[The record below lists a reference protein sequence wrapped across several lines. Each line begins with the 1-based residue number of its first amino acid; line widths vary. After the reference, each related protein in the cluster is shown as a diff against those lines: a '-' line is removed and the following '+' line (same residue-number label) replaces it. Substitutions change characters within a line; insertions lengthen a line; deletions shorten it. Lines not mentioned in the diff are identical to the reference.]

1 MTNLVTTSI
10 PEIVRQILAKRGL
23 VSTAEVE
30 TFLHP
35 DYLTGLH
42 DPYLMTDMQLAVDRI
57 LAAVAADE
65 SIIIYGDYDIDG
77 LTASAVLLEMIRL
90 LGGRAESYIPDRFEE
105 GYGINLEALQ
115 TLKARGASLVVSVDC
130 GVTSVSE
137 VAWAMANGL
146 DIVITDHHMVPAE
159 IPAAVAVLNPRRPG
173 DEYPYKDLAGVGVAF
188 KLAQALQQASGKP
201 ATGQEKWLLD
211 LVALGTVCDVV
222 PLTGENRV
230 LVSYGLRVLNQ
241 TKRPGLRALAEV
253 GRVDPT
259 QLRSHHLGFV
269 LGPRLNAAGR
279 LEHAAQSLELI
290 QTDDAMVALEL
301 ATALDELNTQRRA
314 DQAKIIAEALTE
326 AEKYP
331 DDAVLVLASPEWS
344 HGVVGIAASQVVE
357 RLHKPAIILQIM
369 GETTKGSARSLGS
382 FNMVEALRAIDKHFL
397 RFGGHHYAAGMT
409 LNTTELE
416 AFRRDINDY
425 ARNQFAGDADAL
437 YEAPEAD
444 AQVQLLAELDD
455 HLYQVLERLEPFGN
469 SNQQPRLTM
478 TDLKLIQHRAVGADK
493 SHLKAT
499 FADRNG
505 QVIEAIGFGLVRKH
519 PNLAVGQVVTA
530 EFELTMNEFNGRRN
544 LELLLR
550 RLI

>member
-1 MTNLVTTSI
+1 
-10 PEIVRQILAKRGL
+10 
-23 VSTAEVE
+23 
-30 TFLHP
+30 
-35 DYLTGLH
+35 
-42 DPYLMTDMQLAVDRI
+42 
-57 LAAVAADE
+57 
-65 SIIIYGDYDIDG
+65 
-77 LTASAVLLEMIRL
+77 
-90 LGGRAESYIPDRFEE
+90 
-105 GYGINLEALQ
+105 
-115 TLKARGASLVVSVDC
+115 
-130 GVTSVSE
+130 
-137 VAWAMANGL
+137 
-146 DIVITDHHMVPAE
+146 
-159 IPAAVAVLNPRRPG
+159 
-173 DEYPYKDLAGVGVAF
+173 
-188 KLAQALQQASGKP
+188 
-201 ATGQEKWLLD
+201 
-211 LVALGTVCDVV
+211 
-222 PLTGENRV
+222 
-230 LVSYGLRVLNQ
+230 
-241 TKRPGLRALAEV
+241 
-253 GRVDPT
+253 
-259 QLRSHHLGFV
+259 
-269 LGPRLNAAGR
+269 
-279 LEHAAQSLELI
+279 
-290 QTDDAMVALEL
+290 
-301 ATALDELNTQRRA
+301 
-314 DQAKIIAEALTE
+314 
-326 AEKYP
+326 
-331 DDAVLVLASPEWS
+331 
-344 HGVVGIAASQVVE
+344 VE